1 MATGTPRGPRKNVTP
16 ASAFCKVEL
25 TYPGKLPLSEILRT
39 PPTTFQS
46 ITAAN
51 KDKRI
56 YFAENLSVL
65 ATLAADPSV
74 CGNVRLVYIDP
85 PYSTQSVFQS
95 RQLTHAYEDIFETNE
110 YIEFMRQ
117 RLAFLHHILAK
128 DGSIYLHIDEKMLFH
143 VKIVMDEIFGATNYR
158 NCITR
163 KKCNPKNYTR
173 KTYGN
178 VADYILFYTKS
189 DQYVFNRQVE
199 AWTDERAKEYQ
210 YVEPET
216 GRRYMKVPVHAPGV
230 RNGETGKPWRGV
242 LPPPGKHWQYL
253 PATLD
258 ELDAK
263 GEIFWS
269 KNGNPRRKVYLDGS
283 AGVPVQD
290 IWMDYRD
297 AHNQNVHVTG
307 YPTEKNID
315 MLKRIIEASS
325 NPGDLVLDCFAGSGG
340 TLVAADMLGRNW
352 IGIDNS
358 PESLQTILHR
368 FANGTEPMGD
378 FVGKKGAKKVAASR
392 SPFDLVPGDTHVPV
406 PQSSA
411 RHQVREFSVHTDANN
426 ATEAQKAIQRI
437 LSHDLRSKV
446 VASPR
451 NPEQCHLAI
460 G

>member
-1 MATGTPRGPRKNVTP
+1 
-16 ASAFCKVEL
+16 
-25 TYPGKLPLSEILRT
+25 
-39 PPTTFQS
+39 
-46 ITAAN
+46 
-51 KDKRI
+51 
-56 YFAENLSVL
+56 
-65 ATLAADPSV
+65 
-74 CGNVRLVYIDP
+74 
-85 PYSTQSVFQS
+85 
-95 RQLTHAYEDIFETNE
+95 
-110 YIEFMRQ
+110 
-117 RLAFLHHILAK
+117 
-128 DGSIYLHIDEKMLFH
+128 
-143 VKIVMDEIFGATNYR
+143 
-158 NCITR
+158 
-163 KKCNPKNYTR
+163 
-173 KTYGN
+173 
-178 VADYILFYTKS
+178 
-189 DQYVFNRQVE
+189 
-199 AWTDERAKEYQ
+199 
-210 YVEPET
+210 
-216 GRRYMKVPVHAPGV
+216 
-230 RNGETGKPWRGV
+230 
-242 LPPPGKHWQYL
+242 
-253 PATLD
+253 
-258 ELDAK
+258 
-263 GEIFWS
+263 
-269 KNGNPRRKVYLDGS
+269 
-283 AGVPVQD
+283 
-290 IWMDYRD
+290 MDYRD